1 MWGSYSG
8 EETLNH
14 TAYNLGLRLHD
25 LGPLHTA
32 GRSHQSET
40 IPVRGLSPIILLP
53 ALIPSADLITRIPA
67 PSPKPEQ
74 REFKHRGLNI

>member
-1 MWGSYSG
+1 M
-8 EETLNH
+8 TLAH
-14 TAYNLGLRLHD
+14 YTQ
-25 LGPLHTA
+25 PA
-32 GRSHQSET
+32 GVISQT
-40 IPVRGLSPIILLP
+40 IPVNRLSPIILLP